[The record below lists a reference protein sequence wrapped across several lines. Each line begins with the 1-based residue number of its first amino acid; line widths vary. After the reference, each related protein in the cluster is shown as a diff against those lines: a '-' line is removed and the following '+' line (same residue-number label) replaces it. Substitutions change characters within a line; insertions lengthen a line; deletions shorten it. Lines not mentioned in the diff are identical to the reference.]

1 MQTSVIPD
9 ESYLSTFALNSPM
22 KDETHHMGLYWL
34 KRFSGQTRYNLCK
47 HLGDADFCGQGPSDI
62 DNSDLSELADMTHR
76 YFFARKFPTE
86 NINDES
92 RIIANKFSRSDY
104 YKNLQKYIPQ
114 QILYQL
120 MQNGLRYL
128 QLENGTD
135 MYQYDW
141 EYKLDK
147 LYVVPVLQPS
157 QPCCFLPFERHYKS
171 TQEFAHIIDFTASP
185 PGREETEGIK
195 IRARY
200 NINPQCRCYP
210 RGHLRAVRVTAW
222 TEDGSEDKRALS
234 INTPFPYHPAG
245 KSSFL
250 HDIILQ
256 AKNV

>member
-22 KDETHHMGLYWL
+22 KDQTHHMGLYWL

-76 YFFARKFPTE
+76 YFFARKFTTE

-114 QILYQL
+114 QIIYQL

-135 MYQYDW
+135 IYQYEW

-157 QPCCFLPFERHYKS
+157 QPCCLMPFERHYKS
-171 TQEFAHIIDFTASP
+171 TQEFAHVIDFTAWP
-185 PGREETEGIK
+185 QGRQESEGVQ

-200 NINPQCRCYP
+200 NVNPQCRCYP
-210 RGHLRAVRVTAW
+210 RGHLRAVRVTSW

-245 KSSFL
+245 AYFATLLSL
-250 HDIILQ
+250 TL
-256 AKNV
+256 

>member
-1 MQTSVIPD
+1 MSIRGSEAGSVPAIPGRG
-9 ESYLSTFALNSPM
+9 S
-22 KDETHHMGLYWL
+22 
-34 KRFSGQTRYNLCK
+34 
-47 HLGDADFCGQGPSDI
+47 SDI

-135 MYQYDW
+135 IYQYDW

-157 QPCCFLPFERHYKS
+157 L
-171 TQEFAHIIDFTASP
+171 D
-185 PGREETEGIK
+185 
-195 IRARY
+195 
-200 NINPQCRCYP
+200 
-210 RGHLRAVRVTAW
+210 
-222 TEDGSEDKRALS
+222 
-234 INTPFPYHPAG
+234 
-245 KSSFL
+245 
-250 HDIILQ
+250 HDRQLDYYRT
-256 AKNV
+256 